1 MVWLDGEIENRFTT
15 GIYNQ
20 RAIIPTLYQPIWY
33 QKMPRKEQGWITF
46 QSSDEE
52 RRILEQISQQTQRT
66 KTEILR
72 EMIRQMGR
80 SFSSDPM
87 NVNSIE
93 FSEDMEEGEEA
104 SLASKSPNAEAL
116 QAVQISARNIL
127 RAKVKRIVK
136 GTVNAEVT
144 LEIAPG
150 VELVSIVTRTSADKL
165 GLKKGKEV
173 FAVIKSSS
181 VMIAAGGD

>member
-1 MVWLDGEIENRFTT
+1 
-15 GIYNQ
+15 
-20 RAIIPTLYQPIWY
+20 
-33 QKMPRKEQGWITF
+33 MPRKEQGWITF

-52 RRILEQISQQTQRT
+52 RQILEQVCQQTQRT

-80 SFSSDPM
+80 SNAAAPLD
-87 NVNSIE
+87 VNTID
-93 FSEDMEEGEEA
+93 FSEDLEEEEITSA
-104 SLASKSPNAEAL
+104 EENAATL
-116 QAVQISARNIL
+116 QTVQISARNVL

-144 LEIAPG
+144 LAIAPG
-150 VELVSIVTRTSADKL
+150 VDLVSIVTRTSADKL

-173 FAVIKSSS
+173 FAVIKSNS
-181 VMIAAGGD
+181 VMIAAG

>member
-1 MVWLDGEIENRFTT
+1 
-15 GIYNQ
+15 
-20 RAIIPTLYQPIWY
+20 
-33 QKMPRKEQGWITF
+33 MPRKEQGWITF

-52 RRILEQISQQTQRT
+52 RQILEQVCQQTQRT

-80 SFSSDPM
+80 SNAATPLD
-87 NVNSIE
+87 VNTID
-93 FSEDMEEGEEA
+93 FSEDLEAEEIASAEENTA
-104 SLASKSPNAEAL
+104 TL
-116 QAVQISARNIL
+116 QTVQISARNVL

-144 LEIAPG
+144 LAIAPG

-173 FAVIKSSS
+173 FAVIKSNS
-181 VMIAAGGD
+181 VMIAAG

>member
-1 MVWLDGEIENRFTT
+1 
-15 GIYNQ
+15 
-20 RAIIPTLYQPIWY
+20 
-33 QKMPRKEQGWITF
+33 MPRKEQGWITF

-52 RRILEQISQQTQRT
+52 RQILEQICQQTQRT

-80 SFSSDPM
+80 LASPESLDI
-87 NVNSIE
+87 NTIE
-93 FSEDMEEGEEA
+93 FSEDPDEDETSESA
-104 SLASKSPNAEAL
+104 NTATL

-127 RAKVKRIVK
+127 KAKIKRIVR

-144 LEIAPG
+144 LAISPD
-150 VELVSIVTRTSADKL
+150 VELVSIVTRASADKL

-173 FAVIKSSS
+173 FAVIKSNS
-181 VMIAAGGD
+181 VMIASGS

>member
-1 MVWLDGEIENRFTT
+1 
-15 GIYNQ
+15 
-20 RAIIPTLYQPIWY
+20 
-33 QKMPRKEQGWITF
+33 MPRKEQGWITF

-52 RRILEQISQQTQRT
+52 RQILEQICQQTQRT

-72 EMIRQMGR
+72 EMIRQMGQ
-80 SFSSDPM
+80 SSSSAEL

-93 FSEDMEEGEEA
+93 FSEDLEEEGEEGMPSA
-104 SLASKSPNAEAL
+104 SFANGSMNTVGL
-116 QAVQISARNIL
+116 QSVQISARNIL

-136 GTVNAEVT
+136 GAVNAEVT
-144 LEIAPG
+144 LAIAPS
-150 VELVSIVTRTSADKL
+150 VDLVSIVTRTSADKL

-181 VMIAAGGD
+181 VMIASG